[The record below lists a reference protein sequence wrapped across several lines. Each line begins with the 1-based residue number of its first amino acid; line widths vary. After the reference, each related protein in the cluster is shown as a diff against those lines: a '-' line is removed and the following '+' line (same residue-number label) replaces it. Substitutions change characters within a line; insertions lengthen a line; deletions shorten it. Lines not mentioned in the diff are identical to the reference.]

1 MIKSLVALTLVSL
14 CVCDLRMASQPRNG
28 WKAIDRGPVKFTP
41 DFALYMEPSDFNYE
55 GLKKQRSKAYDNFL
69 RSNIDNEQDRRNF
82 VTEPGEDHLPFRS
95 YATAALDT
103 DKTVETKLPKTFPT
117 DGKPAAAAAITAN
130 PGEPFT
136 IPLRWNNPHASEL
149 EVNIWIMNTGAP
161 LPIVVPIRKPAC
173 SAEGHQ
179 DNAFTFTVPTDF
191 NNLGSKVKG
200 FKGCKAP
207 GQCVLQVYAHSVESR
222 TYAIGTPLIVTGT
235 VAAATATAYNVAKP
249 KDDVGT
255 NLDLLKKADG
265 KPRYLC
271 TSSADPDID
280 IKTSQPQEARLVS
293 DLFNHAYQN
302 SDYSPYSGQQPHDI
316 SRNLQAS
323 AILKMVPANRGEL
336 GKSLLKSTKEGRN
349 AANAAKKADKK
360 ARNLV
365 RLYES
370 ITNQLISAVMEQKAN
385 GVYKSVMVNNDTMTG
400 NNPND
405 KTGVQKTNNCFRC
418 AETGST
424 TAKRQT
430 TNTYVPSFQIDPTLI
445 GTPTSALQQDN
456 LKAYDFVAKVH
467 QRLIATDGM
476 LQIYETVLDEMTP
489 KFKELATMPF
499 PLFYQ
504 GPVIKKTLTTIDFP
518 GANQHKKKPTT
529 GNKNDGGLAAAKA
542 AVAYLDNLPNTNNKV
557 TGAGTDG
564 LGSII
569 NSDETSFIAETQPDM
584 NGVGLDSNCDSDAV
598 IAAAAAKGET
608 VECKIPGANVMTA
621 SQLFADV
628 DENGE
633 LQVAAPGVYV
643 PQAGTASA
651 TGVSVVS
658 FVCVLVAMLQ
668 L

>member
-28 WKAIDRGPVKFTP
+28 WKAIDRGTVKFTP

-95 YATAALDT
+95 FATAAND
-103 DKTVETKLPKTFPT
+103 DHKGVETKLPKTIPT
-117 DGKPAAAAAITAN
+117 DGLPAAAAAITAN

-136 IPLRWNNPHASEL
+136 IPLRWNNPHAAEL
-149 EVNIWIMNTGAP
+149 EVNIWIMNTDAP

-191 NNLGSKVKG
+191 NTLGSKVMG

-222 TYAIGTPLIVTGT
+222 TYAIGTPLIVTGNP
-235 VAAATATAYNVAKP
+235 APATATTWNNIPKP
-249 KDDVGT
+249 KEDVGT
-255 NLDLLKKADG
+255 NLELLKKADG
-265 KPRYLC
+265 TPRYLC
-271 TSSADPDID
+271 TSSDDLNID

-293 DLFNHAYQN
+293 DVFNHAYQN
-302 SDYSPYSGQQPHDI
+302 SDFSPYSGQQPHDI

-336 GKSLLKSTKEGRN
+336 GKSYLKSTKQGRA

-370 ITNQLISAVMEQKAN
+370 ITNQLISAVMEQKKAN
-385 GVYKSVMVNNDTMTG
+385 GEYKSVMVNNDTMKG
-400 NNPND
+400 DNPND
-405 KTGVQKTNNCFRC
+405 KTGVQNTNNCFRC

-430 TNTYVPSFQIDPTLI
+430 TNTYVPSFQIDDSLI
-445 GTPTSALQQDN
+445 GDQTSAFKEDD

-467 QRLIATDGM
+467 QRLIEKQGM
-476 LQIYETVLDEMTP
+476 LQIYETVLDEMKPT
-489 KFKELATMPF
+489 FKELA
-499 PLFYQ
+499 LKHLLYYQ
-504 GPVIKKTLTTIDFP
+504 GPVIKKTLKTIDFP

-529 GNKNDGGLAAAKA
+529 GNQNDKGLAAAKA
-542 AVAYLDNLPNTNNKV
+542 AVKYLDGLTVTNNKI
-557 TGAGTDG
+557 TGAGTGG

-569 NSDETSFIAETQPDM
+569 NSDETSFIADTQPDM
-584 NGVGLDSNCDSDAV
+584 NGVGLDSNCDNDAV
-598 IAAAAAKGET
+598 IALKPDT
-608 VECKIPGANVMTA
+608 VCKVPGANVMTA

-628 DENGE
+628 DENGD
-633 LQVAAPGVYV
+633 LQVAAAGGYV

>member
-28 WKAIDRGPVKFTP
+28 WKAIDRGKVKFTP

-95 YATAALDT
+95 FATAATDT
-103 DKTVETKLPKTFPT
+103 HKGVETKLPTTFPK
-117 DGKPAAAAAITAN
+117 DGQPAAAAAITAN
-130 PGEPFT
+130 PGDPFT
-136 IPLRWNNPHASEL
+136 IPLRWNNPHAAEL

-161 LPIVVPIRKPAC
+161 LPVVVPIRKPAC

-179 DNAFTFTVPTDF
+179 DNAFTFTVPEDF
-191 NNLGSKVKG
+191 NRLGSKVKG
-200 FKGCKAP
+200 FKGCRAV

-235 VAAATATAYNVAKP
+235 LGPVTATAYNVPKP
-249 KDDVGT
+249 KEDVGT
-255 NLDLLKKADG
+255 NLNLLKKADNT
-265 KPRYLC
+265 PRYLC
-271 TSSADPDID
+271 TSSADPNID

-302 SDYSPYSGQQPHDI
+302 SDFSPYSGQQPHDI

-323 AILKMVPANRGEL
+323 VILKMVPANRGEL
-336 GKSLLKSTKEGRN
+336 GKAYLKSTKEGR
-349 AANAAKKADKK
+349 AAASAAKKADKK

-370 ITNQLISAVMEQKAN
+370 ITNQLISAVMEQKKAN
-385 GVYKSVMVNNDTMTG
+385 GEYKSDMVNNDTMPG
-400 NNPND
+400 KNPND
-405 KTGVQKTNNCFRC
+405 KTGEQKTNTCFRC

-430 TNTYVPSFQIDPTLI
+430 TNTYVPSFKIDSSLI
-445 GTPTSALQQDN
+445 GTATSPLEKDN

-467 QRLIATDGM
+467 QRLIETDGM
-476 LQIYETVLDEMTP
+476 LQIYETVLDEMKP
-489 KFKELATMPF
+489 KFKELANMQH

-504 GPVIKKTLTTIDFP
+504 GPVLKRNLETITFT
-518 GANQHKKKPTT
+518 GANQHKKKD
-529 GNKNDGGLAAAKA
+529 NKKDKGLAAATA
-542 AVAYLDNLPNTNNKV
+542 AINYLNGLTVTNKDIA
-557 TGAGTDG
+557 GAGTGG

-569 NSDETSFIAETQPDM
+569 NSDETSFIADTQPDM
-584 NGVGLDSNCDSDAV
+584 NGVGLDSNCDNDAA
-598 IAAAAAKGET
+598 IAAAEAKNET
-608 VECKIPGANVMTA
+608 VACKIPGANVMTA

-628 DENGE
+628 DENGD
-633 LQVAAPGVYV
+633 LQVAAPGAYV